1 MRKFKGGID
10 MPKYIF
16 NLQLF
21 AEGGAGGEGGA
32 GAPGAGE
39 ASNGVGSQQPTV
51 IYGKQEQAAETQ
63 PGEVGV
69 GNPGEQP
76 GEEEG
81 AEQQKQATLK
91 ELLKS
96 NPSYKQEVEQLIQNR
111 VKNATSQKAQL
122 EAELNA
128 HNEIMLSL
136 YARYGLQEGDKQGL
150 QMALARDNSYLQE
163 EADLKGID
171 VQQLAYIKQMEF
183 ENMKI
188 KMQQKQSQEQQYI
201 QQQQQKWNM
210 ESQACKEQY
219 PDFDFIEEMGN
230 QDFVQLIRSGYPV
243 KEAYEFAHRNEMLQ
257 SKIQQTAE
265 TVKQQVTSSIKSK
278 QSRPQE
284 NAATNL
290 RPGMVVKSNPNE
302 FDKKDLQEIRK
313 RVARGEKISF

>member
-1 MRKFKGGID
+1 MKCQK
-10 MPKYIF
+10 F

-21 AEGGAGGEGGA
+21 AEGGAGGAGAAA

-51 IYGKQEQAAETQ
+51 VYGKQEQTAEAQ
-63 PGEVGV
+63 PGEEI
-69 GNPGEQP
+69 GNPGEQL
-76 GEEEG
+76 EEEG
-81 AEQQKQATLK
+81 AEQKPPTTLK
-91 ELLKS
+91 DLLKS

-122 EAELNA
+122 EQELNSN
-128 HNEIMLSL
+128 NELMLQL

-150 QMALARDNSYLQE
+150 QMAINRDNSYLQE

-183 ENMKI
+183 ENMKY
-188 KMQQKQSQEQQYI
+188 KMQQKQSQEQQYV
-201 QQQQQKWNM
+201 QMQQQKWNI
-210 ESQACKEQY
+210 EAQQCKEQY
-219 PDFDFIEEMGN
+219 PDFDFADEMAN
-230 QDFVQLIRSGYPV
+230 KDFIQLIKSGYPV
-243 KEAYEFAHRNEMLQ
+243 KDAYEFAHRGEMLQ

-278 QSRPQE
+278 QARPQE

-290 RPGMVVKSNPNE
+290 RPGMVVKSNPN
-302 FDKKDLQEIRK
+302 DLGKKDLQEIRK